1 MALRDKFL
9 SKERAGQEYILICSS
24 THHMLKAE
32 TLIKKSGF
40 MVDMIPT
47 PQGLG
52 SACTTA
58 LRFFEQDKAQIENLI
73 VKEHVE
79 YEGIY
84 SLNKKDRR
92 AAWKEAF
99 DYTLSLKVREILE
112 KVALDE
118 VLSKEEIVTLLA
130 VQSADE
136 KAALFKAA
144 DLMREECVGP
154 VVDVRGAIE
163 FSNYCTCSCN
173 YCGLRAQNRELPR
186 YRMTVQEILKV
197 TYQMKEMGLKTV
209 ILQSGEDPTYSE
221 TDLVQL
227 IHSIKEELGMRI
239 TLSLGERDYD
249 QYQAFKEAGANN
261 YLLKIESAN
270 QEQFYAAHPDANW
283 ERRELH
289 TRWLKE
295 LGYIVGSGNIIGMPG
310 QTLEDL
316 AEDILFFKKY
326 GIHMIG
332 IGPFLPAVGTPWENE
347 TPGTVE
353 MTLKTVAVTRLICQ
367 NVYIPATTALASLS
381 RDGFIQALRAGANT
395 IMLIM
400 TPPIHR
406 ENYQIYSNKNMVNLE
421 FAVNCI
427 HESGRE
433 VPDYLREK

>member
-9 SKERAGQEYILICSS
+9 GKKRAGQEYILVCSS

-32 TLIKKSGF
+32 ALIKEFGL

-47 PQGLG
+47 PQGMG

-58 LRFFEQDKAQIENLI
+58 LRFFEQDKARIESLI
-73 VKEHVE
+73 VEQHVE

-84 SLNKKDRR
+84 PLHKKDRLV
-92 AAWKEAF
+92 AWKEVF
-99 DYTLSLKVREILE
+99 DYSLSPKVREVLE
-112 KVALDE
+112 KVAQDE

-136 KAALFKAA
+136 KAALYKAA

-163 FSNYCTCSCN
+163 FSNFCICSCN
-173 YCGLRAQNRELPR
+173 YCGLRAQNKELSR
-186 YRMTVQEILKV
+186 YRMTIEEILKV

-209 ILQSGEDPTYSE
+209 ILQSGEDPTYSKVE
-221 TDLVQL
+221 LVQL
-227 IHSIKEELGMRI
+227 IRSIKEELGMRI

-249 QYQAFKEAGANN
+249 QYKAFKEAGANN

-270 QEQFYAAHPDANW
+270 QERFYAAHPDANW

-295 LGYIVGSGNIIGMPG
+295 LGYIVGSGNIIGLPG

-332 IGPFLPAVGTPWENE
+332 IGPFLPAANTPWENE
-347 TPGTVE
+347 IPGTVE

-381 RDGFIQALRAGANT
+381 RDGFIQALCAGANT

-400 TPPIHR
+400 TPSFHR
-406 ENYQIYSNKNMVNLE
+406 ENYQIYSNKNMVNLD
-421 FAVNCI
+421 FAISCI
-427 HESGRE
+427 SESGRE
-433 VPDYLREK
+433 VPEYLRI